1 MKAIILNA
9 SPRKGWNTAQL
20 LKAARQGA
28 EEAGAETEYID
39 LYDLNFTGCR
49 SCLLCKRKDG
59 ERCKC
64 FWKDDLSPLLDRVF
78 AADVLL
84 IGSPIYLGDT
94 TSQFHAFVERLH
106 FCTLSY
112 DDYSNYFTGKVN
124 VGVIFTMNAPQAYY
138 QLQYRKKLSEQA
150 NAFRSL
156 NGKVQTLCSFDT
168 LQVKDY
174 SNYFTGKV
182 NVGVIFTMNAPQAYY
197 QLQYRKK
204 LSEQANAFRSLNGKV
219 ETLCSFDT
227 LQVKDY
233 GKFNMAG
240 FNAEHKLAHHEK
252 QFPLDLEKARQMGKE
267 LVQLSNTK

>member
-9 SPRKGWNTAQL
+9 SPRKNWNTAQL
-20 LKAARQGA
+20 LKAAQKGA
-28 EEAGAETEYID
+28 EEAGAETEYVD

-78 AADVLL
+78 DADVLL

-112 DDYSNYFTGKVN
+112 DDYSNYFTGKIN
-124 VGVIFTMNAPQAYY
+124 VGVIYTMNAPQAFY
-138 QLQYRKKLSEQA
+138 QLQYEHRLSDQA
-150 NAFRSL
+150 EAFRSL
-156 NGKVQTLCSFDT
+156 G
-168 LQVKDY
+168 
-174 SNYFTGKV
+174 
-182 NVGVIFTMNAPQAYY
+182 
-197 QLQYRKK
+197 
-204 LSEQANAFRSLNGKV
+204 GKV

-233 GKFNMAG
+233 SKFSMAG
-240 FNAEHKLAHHEK
+240 FNAEHKKAHHEK
-252 QFPLDLEKARQMGKE
+252 QFPLDLEKARQLGAE
-267 LVQLSNTK
+267 LVRLADAE

>member
-9 SPRKGWNTAQL
+9 SPRKNWNTAQL
-20 LKAARQGA
+20 LKAAQSGA

-64 FWKDDLSPLLDRVF
+64 FWKDDLSPLLNRVF

-94 TSQFHAFVERLH
+94 TSQFHAFVERMH

-112 DDYSNYFTGKVN
+112 DDYRNYFTGRVN
-124 VGVIFTMNAPQAYY
+124 AGVIFTMNAPQIYY
-138 QLQYRKKLSEQA
+138 QTHYKRKLAEQA
-150 NAFRSL
+150 DAFHSL
-156 NGKVQTLCSFDT
+156 NGEVQVLASCDT

-174 SNYFTGKV
+174 S
-182 NVGVIFTMNAPQAYY
+182 
-197 QLQYRKK
+197 
-204 LSEQANAFRSLNGKV
+204 
-219 ETLCSFDT
+219 
-227 LQVKDY
+227 
-233 GKFNMAG
+233 KFSMAG
-240 FNAEHKLAHHEK
+240 FDEAHKKAHHDK
-252 QFPLDLEKARQMGKE
+252 QFPLDLEKARRMGKE
-267 LVQLSNTK
+267 LTELANGK